1 VPQIVAQLDVTPYTY
16 LCRKFKKL
24 LNFTTMKEQKEEK
37 CRQII
42 TAKELEQDM
51 DAIFDRID
59 AGEEIFIQNEN
70 RFYKMM
76 LVE

>member
-1 VPQIVAQLDVTPYTY
+1 MTHPTLIFAENSETI
-16 LCRKFKKL
+16 KF
-24 LNFTTMKEQKEEK
+24 NTMMEQKEEK

>member
-1 VPQIVAQLDVTPYTY
+1 MTHPTLIFAENSETI
-16 LCRKFKKL
+16 KF
-24 LNFTTMKEQKEEK
+24 NTMMEQKEEK

-51 DAIFDRID
+51 EVILDRID

>member
-1 VPQIVAQLDVTPYTY
+1 
-16 LCRKFKKL
+16 
-24 LNFTTMKEQKEEK
+24 MKEHKEEK

-51 DAIFDRID
+51 DAIFDRTD
-59 AGEEIFIQNEN
+59 AGEEIFIQNDN

-76 LVE
+76 LIEK

>member
-1 VPQIVAQLDVTPYTY
+1 
-16 LCRKFKKL
+16 
-24 LNFTTMKEQKEEK
+24 MKEHKEKK

-51 DAIFDRID
+51 DAIFNRID
-59 AGEEIFIQNEN
+59 AGEEIFIQNDN